1 MKRTIARVLLPLA
14 AAGALAALAGGVADA
29 APSAPTA
36 PAPGLPALPSLPTAG
51 LPALPTGDGTAIW
64 LIPGVDLGGLL
75 GPTVQA
81 PTELL
86 APVFN
91 LITPIS

>member
-14 AAGALAALAGGVADA
+14 VAGAFAALAGGVADA
-29 APSAPTA
+29 APAA
-36 PAPGLPALPSLPTAG
+36 PAPDSPALPSLPTAG

-64 LIPGVDLGGLL
+64 ALPGVDLGGLL

-86 APVFN
+86 APLFN

>member
-14 AAGALAALAGGVADA
+14 AAGAFAALAGGVADA
-29 APSAPTA
+29 APTTPAAPTA
-36 PAPGLPALPSLPTAG
+36 PAPGLPALPA
-51 LPALPTGDGTAIW
+51 GDGTAIW
-64 LIPGVDLGGLL
+64 LIPGVDLGALL